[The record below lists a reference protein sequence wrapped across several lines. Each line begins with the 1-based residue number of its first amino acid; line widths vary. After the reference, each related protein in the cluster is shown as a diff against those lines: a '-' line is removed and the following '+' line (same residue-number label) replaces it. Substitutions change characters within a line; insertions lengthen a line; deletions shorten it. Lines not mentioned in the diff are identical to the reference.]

1 MIDASILKEP
11 AYAFL
16 HSNCHLNRHIILLGL
31 AGSYA
36 YGTNNENSDIDL
48 RGIAL
53 NSKSDLLGL
62 SQFEQYVDEGTDTTI
77 YSLKKTI
84 ALLLACNPNLLE
96 LLGLQAEHYLYISPL
111 GQALIDH
118 RQLFLSKRAI
128 HSFGGYA
135 DQQLRRLQNALARG
149 SYPQAEKET
158 HIWRTLENALYDFEK
173 RYASFGAGQIKL
185 YLDQA
190 VHPDWEKELFMD
202 VQLKHYPLRDYQ
214 NIWAEMH
221 NMVRDY
227 DKLGKRNKKKDDNHL
242 NKHAMH
248 LIRLMMTAVDILEK
262 GEIITYRQKEHE
274 LLMDIRNGLYQ
285 DGKGGFKSEFYQL
298 LADYEKRLERAAKET
313 VLPDAPDIKAV
324 EELVIMMNE
333 KVVHNDIP

>member
-1 MIDASILKEP
+1 MIDASILNGPE
-11 AYAFL
+11 YAFL
-16 HSNCHLNRHIILLGL
+16 RSNRHLNQHIILLGL
-31 AGSYA
+31 SGSHA
-36 YGTNNENSDIDL
+36 YGTHNENSDIDL

-84 ALLLACNPNLLE
+84 ALLIACNPSLLE
-96 LLGLQAEHYLYISPL
+96 LLGLKAEHYLYVSPL

-118 RQLFLSKRAI
+118 RQLFLSKRVI

-135 DQQLRRLQNALARG
+135 DQQLRRLQNALARD
-149 SYPQAEKET
+149 SYPQAEKEA
-158 HIWRTLENALYDFEK
+158 HIWRTLENTLYDFEK

-190 VHPDWEKELFMD
+190 EHPDWEKELFMD
-202 VQLKHYPLRDYQ
+202 VHLQHYPLRDYQ

-221 NMVRDY
+221 NIIKDY
-227 DKLGKRNKKKDDNHL
+227 DKLGKRNKKKDDTHL

-262 GEIITYRQKEHE
+262 GEIITYRQNEHE
-274 LLMDIRNGLYQ
+274 LLMDIRNGVYQ
-285 DGKGGFKSEFYQL
+285 DGRGGFKSEFYQL
-298 LADYEKRLERAAKET
+298 LADYEKRLERAAAET
-313 VLPDAPDIKAV
+313 ALPDAPDREAIEA
-324 EELVIMMNE
+324 LVIMMNE
-333 KVVHNDIP
+333 KVVRL

>member
-1 MIDASILKEP
+1 MIDASILNGPE
-11 AYAFL
+11 YAFL
-16 HSNCHLNRHIILLGL
+16 RSNRHLNQHIILLGL
-31 AGSYA
+31 SGSYA
-36 YGTNNENSDIDL
+36 YGTHNENSDIDL

-84 ALLLACNPNLLE
+84 ALLIACNPSLLE
-96 LLGLQAEHYLYISPL
+96 LLGLKAEHYLYVSPL

-118 RQLFLSKRAI
+118 RQLFLSKRVI

-135 DQQLRRLQNALARG
+135 DQQLRRLQNALARD
-149 SYPQAEKET
+149 SYPQAEKEA
-158 HIWRTLENALYDFEK
+158 HIYRTLENALYDFEK

-190 VHPDWEKELFMD
+190 AHPEWEKELFMD
-202 VQLKHYPLRDYQ
+202 VHLEHYPLRDYQ

-221 NMVRDY
+221 NIIKDY

-262 GEIITYRQKEHE
+262 GEIITYRQNEHE
-274 LLMDIRNGLYQ
+274 LLMDIRNGVYQ

-298 LADYEKRLERAAKET
+298 LADYEKRLERAAAET
-313 VLPDAPDIKAV
+313 VLPDAPDREAIEA
-324 EELVIMMNE
+324 LVIMMNE
-333 KVVHNDIP
+333 KVVRP